1 MNLFLLNINALKS
14 AIDHCDKHCVK
25 MILETT
31 QLLYSAWHVN
41 QPGSIEISDVI
52 DRCPHPPYKCTH
64 KNHPSA
70 VWVREQPQHYEW
82 ALRLGN
88 ALCSEYDRR
97 YGKTHK
103 CQAHL
108 DRLSILGFPKPRASF
123 VDPRKQD
130 LPANKTATVGIPQGC
145 KYFYCAINDEIF
157 DKCAVYDKHGRLH
170 GVKTYRNY
178 YKTKNTDKWTLK
190 WNKSANNAP
199 RWFSQNN
206 NSTQL
211 EVGDIVVK
219 ISGKH
224 QGRRAIVTHIV
235 QKNGIDKVRAKWVN
249 FTKGPYLQRASNF
262 VLLEETLDTHI
273 HIRGQS
279 QNRGRNQSRE

>member
-41 QPGSIEISDVI
+41 QPGSIEISDII
-52 DRCPHPPYKCTH
+52 DTCPHKPYKCTH

-70 VWVREQPQHYEW
+70 VWVRKHPHHYEW

-103 CQAHL
+103 CKAHL
-108 DRLSILGFPKPRASF
+108 DRLSVLGFPKPRASF
-123 VDPRKQD
+123 VDPRKQE
-130 LPANKTATVGIPQGC
+130 LPTNKTATVGIPQGC

-224 QGRRAIVTHIV
+224 QGRRAVVTHIV
-235 QKNGIDKVRAKWVN
+235 QKNGIDKIRAKWVN

-262 VLLEETLDTHI
+262 VLLEETLDAHI
-273 HIRGQS
+273 QK
-279 QNRGRNQSRE
+279 